1 VTTRFR
7 EAYVD
12 DLTEAYAY
20 LAGESL
26 SAAERFIERVEH
38 LVGLIEDFPEIG
50 RRREELAPGLRSFRV
65 QGFRFVVYYEAKG
78 RDVIMVRILHG
89 ARRVSPAYFVGG

>member
-1 VTTRFR
+1 MATRFR
-7 EAYVD
+7 EAYVG

-20 LAGESL
+20 LAGESP

-50 RRREELAPGLRSFRV
+50 RRREELSPGLRSFRV
-65 QGFRFVVYYEAKG
+65 QGFRFVVYYETEV
-78 RDVIMVRILHG
+78 RSVTMVRILHG
-89 ARRVSPAYFVGG
+89 ARRIGPDYFIDG